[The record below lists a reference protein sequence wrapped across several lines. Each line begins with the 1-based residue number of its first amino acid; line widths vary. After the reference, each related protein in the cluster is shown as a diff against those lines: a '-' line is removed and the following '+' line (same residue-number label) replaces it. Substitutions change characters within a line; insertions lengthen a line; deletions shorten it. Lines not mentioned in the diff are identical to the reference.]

1 METTALGLVTYATY
15 STLGRRTQESKQ
27 DIQNIAQYVLR
38 IHLVL
43 APNRQGYFQN
53 ALSDCVYI

>member
-1 METTALGLVTYATY
+1 METVALGLVTYAIY
-15 STLGRRTQESKQ
+15 KTLGSRAQESRQ

-43 APNRQGYFQN
+43 APSRRGYFQN
-53 ALSDCVYI
+53 ALSDYVYI